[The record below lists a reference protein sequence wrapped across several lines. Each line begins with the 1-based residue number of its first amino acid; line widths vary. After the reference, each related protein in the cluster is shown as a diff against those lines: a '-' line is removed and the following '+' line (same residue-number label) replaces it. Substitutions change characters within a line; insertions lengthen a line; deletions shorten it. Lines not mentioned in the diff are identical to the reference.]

1 VKTSDAECMVE
12 PPSYVDNYTMSP
24 LTLQELASVV
34 MMTPLGTKIHSIKSF
49 KDTGTLQYLTI

>member
-1 VKTSDAECMVE
+1 MVE